1 MQQQLVL
8 HNDEGGKYLNR
19 AEAAENL
26 GIAKSTIN
34 YWNKRNNLSVKRD
47 EMGKVIYDDELMGK
61 LKEIK
66 DTAKLIRKEK

>member
-34 YWNKRNNLSVKRD
+34 YWNKRNNLSVKGMKWGRLY
-47 EMGKVIYDDELMGK
+47 MMMS
-61 LKEIK
+61 
-66 DTAKLIRKEK
+66 